1 MHWDRKYIEWLNA
14 SKFSED
20 HIFEL
25 WGAGLC
31 GLSVLIS
38 HWDVTIGSCPDDFEK
53 TEDGWECQIC
63 SWPLCKSLKQA
74 TRCLPKPEGSAHQT
88 SNPHR
93 DPWKFARCDDVP
105 CTTCFTRLAPYPAS
119 AKALKV
125 PDIQRSKPGNPRRK
139 KKSETT
145 LRNHELEN
153 KNSTKI
159 SSEKCQTSTDSRCQR
174 TTHRPIL
181 GMERLGTRVQ
191 NLHWNTMAFNI
202 FFFKEKKEDGVPP
215 VEEDLWAGSLSPK

>member
-1 MHWDRKYIEWLNA
+1 MIRLFWENWRWMGVSNMLMAIVQEFETSIS
-14 SKFSED
+14 SKQR
-20 HIFEL
+20 
-25 WGAGLC
+25 
-31 GLSVLIS
+31 
-38 HWDVTIGSCPDDFEK
+38 DVCPNPK
-53 TEDGWECQIC
+53 VRHTKPAIPTEIDGN
-63 SWPLCKSLKQA
+63 LH
-74 TRCLPKPEGSAHQT
+74 GVMMYHV
-88 SNPHR
+88 H
-93 DPWKFARCDDVP
+93 P

-139 KKSETT
+139 KNSEKT

-159 SSEKCQTSTDSRCQR
+159 SSEKCRKSTDSRCQR

-191 NLHWNTMAFNI
+191 NLHSNTMALKHL
-202 FFFKEKKEDGVPP
+202 FF
-215 VEEDLWAGSLSPK
+215 LSS